1 MGGEPGLP
9 SHFVPGRRARNREG
23 FGAVQPNGIGLEGV
37 FALYWH
43 GRFWRMI
50 DWPLFAV
57 VLVITAIGFVVI
69 SSAAP
74 SYEVKADLIKQAAA
88 LVMGMFAWVIMLL
101 LDYNELRALHRW
113 IYGFNVAMLLAVV
126 AFGVEVMGNKNWL
139 DLGVI
144 MVQPSELGKVLLIIT
159 LAHQLDNMER
169 LESWWHVVPPALHVL
184 PVLGAVVLQKD
195 LGTALVFAAIAVVM
209 VYGRGFPGRKLLAAG
224 ILLAAF
230 VVGSVWSHYTYGTV
244 FPLNINPGQWDRI
257 DAFLFPEKD
266 PQGAGWQVLQSKM
279 AIASGGLWGKGYKQG
294 QYQQN
299 GWLPFPHTDFAF
311 AALIEEWGFVG
322 GAVLLGLYA
331 LLFLR
336 LAIIAFSANDRY
348 GALLVIGVAGLFG
361 AHVVENVGMTMGLMP
376 VTGIPLPFVS
386 YGPTALVAN
395 MTAIGLVQSVAARRE
410 PLPYD

>member
-1 MGGEPGLP
+1 M
-9 SHFVPGRRARNREG
+9 
-23 FGAVQPNGIGLEGV
+23 
-37 FALYWH
+37 YWH
-43 GRFWRMI
+43 PRFWKMI
-50 DWPLFAV
+50 DWPLFAI
-57 VLVITAIGFVVI
+57 VLAITAVGFVVI

-88 LVMGMFAWVIMLL
+88 LIMGMVAWAILVL
-101 LDYNELRALHRW
+101 LDYNELRTLHW
-113 IYGFNVAMLLAVV
+113 WVYAFNIAMLFAVV

-144 MVQPSELGKVLLIIT
+144 MVQPSELGKVLLIVT
-159 LAHQLDNMER
+159 LAKQLDDMER
-169 LESWWHVVPPALHVL
+169 LEAWWHLAPPILHVM

-195 LGTALVFAAIAVVM
+195 LGTALVFAVIGVVM

-224 ILLAAF
+224 VLAAAF

-244 FPLNINPGQWDRI
+244 FPLNINPGQWNRI
-257 DAFLFPEKD
+257 DAFLYPEKD
-266 PQGAGWQVLQSKM
+266 PEGAGYQVLQSKM
-279 AIASGGLWGKGYKQG
+279 AIASGDIWGKGYGKG
-294 QYQQN
+294 EYQQN
-299 GWLPFPHTDFAF
+299 GWLPFPHTDFVF
-311 AALIEEWGFVG
+311 AALVEEWGFVG

-336 LAIIAFSANDRY
+336 LAVIAFSANDRY
-348 GALLVIGVAGLFG
+348 GTLIVVGVAALFG
-361 AHVVENVGMTMGLMP
+361 AHVLENVGMTMGLMP

-395 MTAIGLVQSVAARRE
+395 MAAIGLTQSVAARRE

>member
-1 MGGEPGLP
+1 M
-9 SHFVPGRRARNREG
+9 
-23 FGAVQPNGIGLEGV
+23 I
-37 FALYWH
+37 ALYWH
-43 GRFWRMI
+43 PRFWKMI
-50 DWPLFAV
+50 DWPLFAI
-57 VLVITAIGFVVI
+57 VLAITAVGFVVI

-88 LVMGMFAWVIMLL
+88 LIMGMVAWAILVL
-101 LDYNELRALHRW
+101 LDYNELRTLHW
-113 IYGFNVAMLLAVV
+113 WVYAFNVAMLFAVV

-144 MVQPSELGKVLLIIT
+144 MVQPSELGKVLLIVT
-159 LAHQLDNMER
+159 LAKQLDDMER
-169 LESWWHVVPPALHVL
+169 LEAWWHLAPPILHVM

-195 LGTALVFAAIAVVM
+195 LGTALVFAVIGVVM

-224 ILLAAF
+224 VLAAAF

-244 FPLNINPGQWDRI
+244 FPLNINPGQWNRI
-257 DAFLFPEKD
+257 DAFLYPEKD
-266 PQGAGWQVLQSKM
+266 PEGAGYQVLQSKM
-279 AIASGGLWGKGYKQG
+279 AIASGDIWGKGYGKG
-294 QYQQN
+294 EYQQN
-299 GWLPFPHTDFAF
+299 GWLPFPHTDFVF
-311 AALIEEWGFVG
+311 AALVEEWGFVG

-336 LAIIAFSANDRY
+336 LAVIAFSANDRY
-348 GALLVIGVAGLFG
+348 GTLIVVGVAALFG
-361 AHVVENVGMTMGLMP
+361 AHVLENVGMTMGLMP

-395 MTAIGLVQSVAARRE
+395 MAAIGLTQSVAARRE

>member
-1 MGGEPGLP
+1 M
-9 SHFVPGRRARNREG
+9 
-23 FGAVQPNGIGLEGV
+23 

-50 DWPLFAV
+50 DWPLFAI
-57 VLVITAIGFVVI
+57 VLAITAIGFVVI

-74 SYEVKADLIKQAAA
+74 SYEVRADLIKQAAA
-88 LVMGMFAWVIMLL
+88 LVMGMVAWVILLL
-101 LDYNELRALHRW
+101 LDYNELRTLYWW
-113 IYGFNVAMLLAVV
+113 IYGFNVLMLLAVV

-159 LAHQLDNMER
+159 LARQLDGMER
-169 LESWWHVVPPALHVL
+169 LEAWWHLTPPILHVL

-209 VYGRGFPGRKLLAAG
+209 VYGRGFPGRKLLAAFV
-224 ILLAAF
+224 LLAGL

-257 DAFLFPEKD
+257 DAFLYPEKD

-279 AIASGGLWGKGYKQG
+279 AIASGDIWGKGYRQG

-299 GWLPFPHTDFAF
+299 GWLPFPHTDFVF
-311 AALIEEWGFVG
+311 AALVEEWGFVG
-322 GAVLLGLYA
+322 GGVLLGLYA

-336 LAIIAFSANDRY
+336 LALIAFSANDRY
-348 GALLVIGVAGLFG
+348 GTLLVVGVAALFG
-361 AHVVENVGMTMGLMP
+361 AHVLENVGMTMGLMP

-386 YGPTALVAN
+386 YGPTALLAN
-395 MTAIGLVQSVAARRE
+395 MAAIGLVQSVAARRE